1 MKRKY
6 QRSIAY
12 FVIAL
17 LGISLWH
24 VWKSSKIAENPAYT
38 KGVVNKLYKIRA
50 TPYYSYSYNVDQK
63 TYEGRGKQY
72 GEYES
77 LQIGDTIIVYY
88 QRSNPSNSEP
98 YLRMNKQ
105 QIQSSGYNYILAL
118 SLEATN
124 RYTLRKVFLYS
135 LGHTYLYLRIYKL

>member
-1 MKRKY
+1 MKRKH

-12 FVIAL
+12 LVIAL

-38 KGVVNKLYKIRA
+38 KGVVNRLYKIRA

-63 TYEGRGKQY
+63 TYEGRSKQY

-77 LQIGDTIIVYY
+77 LHIGDTITVYY
-88 QRSNPSNSEP
+88 QKNNPSNSEA
-98 YLRMNKQ
+98 YVRMNKQ
-105 QIQSSGYNYILAL
+105 
-118 SLEATN
+118 
-124 RYTLRKVFLYS
+124 
-135 LGHTYLYLRIYKL
+135 

>member
-38 KGVVNKLYKIRA
+38 KGVVNRLYKIRA

-77 LQIGDTIIVYY
+77 LHIGDTITVYY
-88 QRSNPSNSEP
+88 QRSNPSNSEA
-98 YLRMNKQ
+98 YVRNNKQ
-105 QIQSSGYNYILAL
+105 QP
-118 SLEATN
+118 
-124 RYTLRKVFLYS
+124 
-135 LGHTYLYLRIYKL
+135 

>member
-12 FVIAL
+12 LVIAL

-24 VWKSSKIAENPAYT
+24 LWKSSKIAENPAYT
-38 KGVVNKLYKIRA
+38 KGVVNRLYKNRA

-63 TYEGRGKQY
+63 TYEGRSKQY

-77 LQIGDTIIVYY
+77 LHIGDTITVYY
-88 QRSNPSNSEP
+88 QRSNPSNSEA
-98 YLRMNKQ
+98 YVRNNKQ
-105 QIQSSGYNYILAL
+105 
-118 SLEATN
+118 
-124 RYTLRKVFLYS
+124 
-135 LGHTYLYLRIYKL
+135 

>member
-1 MKRKY
+1 MKRKH

-12 FVIAL
+12 LVIAL

-63 TYEGRGKQY
+63 TYEGRVNNMENMKVCILVIL
-72 GEYES
+72 S
-77 LQIGDTIIVYY
+77 PFIIKEVT
-88 QRSNPSNSEP
+88 PV
-98 YLRMNKQ
+98 
-105 QIQSSGYNYILAL
+105 
-118 SLEATN
+118 T
-124 RYTLRKVFLYS
+124 V
-135 LGHTYLYLRIYKL
+135 KLM

>member
-1 MKRKY
+1 MKRKH

-12 FVIAL
+12 LVIAL

-38 KGVVNKLYKIRA
+38 KGVVNRLYKIRA

-72 GEYES
+72 GEYEVCILVTLS
-77 LQIGDTIIVYY
+77 PFII
-88 QRSNPSNSEP
+88 
-98 YLRMNKQ
+98 K
-105 QIQSSGYNYILAL
+105 
-118 SLEATN
+118 
-124 RYTLRKVFLYS
+124 KV
-135 LGHTYLYLRIYKL
+135 TPVTVKLT

>member
-6 QRSIAY
+6 QRPIAY
-12 FVIAL
+12 LVIAL

-24 VWKSSKIAENPAYT
+24 LWKSSKIAENT
-38 KGVVNKLYKIRA
+38 KGVVNRLYKNRA

-77 LQIGDTIIVYY
+77 LHIGDTITVYY
-88 QRSNPSNSEP
+88 QRSNPSNSEA
-98 YLRMNKQ
+98 YVRNNKQ
-105 QIQSSGYNYILAL
+105 
-118 SLEATN
+118 
-124 RYTLRKVFLYS
+124 
-135 LGHTYLYLRIYKL
+135 

>member
-6 QRSIAY
+6 QLSIAY
-12 FVIAL
+12 IVIAL
-17 LGISLWH
+17 LGISLCHLWT
-24 VWKSSKIAENPAYT
+24 SSKITEDPAYT

-77 LQIGDTIIVYY
+77 LHIGDTITVYY
-88 QRSNPSNSEP
+88 QKSNPSNSEA
-98 YLRMNKQ
+98 YIRNNKQ
-105 QIQSSGYNYILAL
+105 
-118 SLEATN
+118 
-124 RYTLRKVFLYS
+124 
-135 LGHTYLYLRIYKL
+135 